1 MKKGKPMSDSQG
13 PSFSWHKL
21 VQEILATLK
30 SLIKMLA
37 RLVYY
42 LIDHLTRIL
51 LPLFRRI
58 DRVLPQ
64 GNSQNKDQ
72 GSPFKRQ
79 VQEKV
84 NSQLQPSLNPLK
96 SFWHKLALPLQWGV
110 VLGLLGL
117 VFFLASPSYQGAAS
131 DNLLGL
137 KAQSSQL
144 AGQDHYQAD
153 NWEID
158 QDDVSVYHGPEEKEP
173 ADQALTTKDQDPAI
187 LDEKI
192 AQYESKRARYPRRAT
207 RIKRSEEEKM
217 TDSKLPQESI
227 DTDSSNPG
235 SEYPSQSSKSE
246 ESQVQAG
253 QSYQV
258 QAGDSL
264 YRIAQDHGMTVDE
277 LTALNGMT
285 RPVLMPGQRI
295 KVK

>member
-1 MKKGKPMSDSQG
+1 MSDSQG
-13 PSFSWHKL
+13 PNFSWRKL
-21 VQEILATLK
+21 VQEIRATLK

-42 LIDHLTRIL
+42 LIDQLTRIL
-51 LPLFRRI
+51 LPLFKRI
-58 DRVLPQ
+58 DRVPPHR
-64 GNSQNKDQ
+64 NSQNKDQ

-84 NSQLQPSLNPLK
+84 NSQLQPGLTPIKN
-96 SFWHKLALPLQWGV
+96 FWQKLAKPLQWGV

-117 VFFLASPSYQGAAS
+117 VFFLASPSYQGAAN

-158 QDDVSVYHGPEEKEP
+158 QEDVSVYHGPEEKKP
-173 ADQALTTKDQDPAI
+173 ADQALRSKDQEQDPAI

-192 AQYESKRARYPRRAT
+192 AQYESKRARYPRRAV
-207 RIKRSEEEKM
+207 RIKRSEEEKT
-217 TDSKLPQESI
+217 TDSKLPRESI
-227 DTDSSNPG
+227 DPDSSNP
-235 SEYPSQSSKSE
+235 SSDYPSQSSMSE
-246 ESQVQAG
+246 ESQVQTG
-253 QSYQV
+253 DSYQV
-258 QAGDSL
+258 QAGDSF
-264 YRIAQDHGMTVDE
+264 YRIAQAHGMTVDE
-277 LTALNGMT
+277 LMALNGMT
-285 RPVLMPGQRI
+285 RPALMPGQRI

>member
-1 MKKGKPMSDSQG
+1 MSHSQG
-13 PSFSWHKL
+13 PSFSWRKL

-42 LIDHLTRIL
+42 LIDQLTRIL
-51 LPLFRRI
+51 LPLFKRI
-58 DRVLPQ
+58 DQGLPHR
-64 GNSQNKDQ
+64 NKQNTDQ
-72 GSPFKRQ
+72 DSPFKHQ

-84 NSQLQPSLNPLK
+84 NSQLQPGLTPLK
-96 SFWHKLALPLQWGV
+96 SFWQKLAKPLQWGV
-110 VLGLLGL
+110 ALGILGL
-117 VFFLASPSYQGAAS
+117 VFFLASPSYQGTTS
-131 DNLLGL
+131 DNPLNL

-153 NWEID
+153 NWEIA
-158 QDDVSVYHGPEEKEP
+158 QDDVSVYHGPEDKEP
-173 ADQALTTKDQDPAI
+173 ADQALTTKDQDHASAI
-187 LDEKI
+187 LDEKV

-207 RIKRSEEEKM
+207 KIKRSEEVKT
-217 TDSKLPQESI
+217 TDSKLAQESI
-227 DTDSSNPG
+227 EPDNLNPG
-235 SEYPSQSSKSE
+235 SEYPSQSPKTE

-253 QSYQV
+253 GSYQV

-277 LTALNGMT
+277 LMDLNGMT
-285 RPVLMPGQRI
+285 RPALMPGQRI

>member
-1 MKKGKPMSDSQG
+1 MSDSQG

-42 LIDHLTRIL
+42 LIDQLTRIL

-58 DRVLPQ
+58 DRVLPHR
-64 GNSQNKDQ
+64 NKQNKDQ
-72 GSPFKRQ
+72 DSPFKRQ

-84 NSQLQPSLNPLK
+84 NSRLQPGLTPLK
-96 SFWHKLALPLQWGV
+96 SFWQKLANPLQWGV
-110 VLGLLGL
+110 ALGILGL
-117 VFFLASPSYQGAAS
+117 VFFLASPSYQGTTS
-131 DNLLGL
+131 DNPLNL

-173 ADQALTTKDQDPAI
+173 ADQALTTKDQDYAPAI
-187 LDEKI
+187 LDEKV
-192 AQYESKRARYPRRAT
+192 AQYESKRARYPRRAA
-207 RIKRSEEEKM
+207 RIKRSGEEKA
-217 TDSKLPQESI
+217 TDSKLAQESI
-227 DTDSSNPG
+227 EPDSSNP
-235 SEYPSQSSKSE
+235 SSDYPSQSPKAE

-253 QSYQV
+253 GSYQV
-258 QAGDSL
+258 QDGDSL

-277 LTALNGMT
+277 LMDLNGMT
-285 RPVLMPGQRI
+285 RPALMPGQRI

>member
-1 MKKGKPMSDSQG
+1 MSDSQG

-42 LIDHLTRIL
+42 LIDQLTRIL

-58 DRVLPQ
+58 DRVLPHR
-64 GNSQNKDQ
+64 NKQNKDQ
-72 GSPFKRQ
+72 DSPFKHQ

-84 NSQLQPSLNPLK
+84 NSQLQPGLTPLK
-96 SFWHKLALPLQWGV
+96 SFWQKLSLPLQWGV
-110 VLGLLGL
+110 ALGVLGL
-117 VFFLASPSYQGAAS
+117 VFFLASPSYQGTAS

-144 AGQDHYQAD
+144 TGQDHYQAD

-173 ADQALTTKDQDPAI
+173 ADQALTTKDQDHASAI
-187 LDEKI
+187 LDEKV

-207 RIKRSEEEKM
+207 KIKRSGEEKA
-217 TDSKLPQESI
+217 TDSKLAQESI
-227 DTDSSNPG
+227 EPDSSNAG
-235 SEYPSQSSKSE
+235 SEYPSQSPKTE

-253 QSYQV
+253 GSYQV

-277 LTALNGMT
+277 LMDLNGMT
-285 RPVLMPGQRI
+285 RPALMPGQRI